1 MFMIQ
6 CPKILLNMKVQ
17 LPKTYS
23 QNDPQWK
30 NKSLGTSGTIGDFG
44 CLLTD
49 VTMTVCYFGHNE
61 TPVTLNDKLN
71 RVGGFASGNLF
82 VWGALSALYS
92 DIVYQ
97 GQTQTPDPLT
107 QGQMDDI
114 RHIIDQKFPVFLQID
129 TVPATSG
136 LDEHW
141 ILAIDYDGDDF
152 IVQDPWDG
160 ATKRITSWGVKPQEL
175 IYAYA
180 HYSGTPVA
188 ASTTPSQPGNTTGN
202 SISIDKATFERLV
215 NKSSQWDV
223 IAGTLAIDKN
233 DASGGQ
239 KASQRFQQL
248 EQDINNAQL
257 QRDDATNALNH
268 MQGGYNSLQMQ
279 YTGLQAQYNS
289 LQHDYLALQQNSGV
303 PSDVMIALQKKYD
316 DAVKTIT
323 DLQDQIAK
331 TSAKPTTSPET
342 NSSTKPFW
350 ESKKL
355 IATAV
360 TSVIPAAL
368 ILVQTA
374 QVNAGDA
381 WQDVAIK
388 VLGAAAASL
397 GISMV
402 GNQYVKAQGAIDK
415 AAIETGQG

>member
-1 MFMIQ
+1 M
-6 CPKILLNMKVQ
+6 PKAFTNMKVQ

-30 NKSLGTSGTIGDFG
+30 NKALGTNGTIGDFG

-49 VTMTVCYFGHNE
+49 VAMTACYFGHNE

-71 RVGGFASGNLF
+71 RVGGFVSGNLF
-82 VWGALSALYS
+82 VWGALSSLYS

-107 QGQMDDI
+107 QGQMDQI

-141 ILAIDYDGDDF
+141 VLAVDYDGDDL

-160 ATKRITSWGVKPQEL
+160 ATKRITSWGVRPQEL

-188 ASTTPSQPGNTTGN
+188 ATTTPSQPGGTTG
-202 SISIDKATFERLV
+202 SSMTIDKATFEQLV

-223 IAGTLAIDKN
+223 VAGTLAIDKN
-233 DASGGQ
+233 DATGGQ
-239 KASQRFQQL
+239 KASQRIQQL
-248 EQDINNAQL
+248 ERDINNMQL
-257 QRDDATNALNH
+257 QRDDATTTLSH

-289 LQHDYLALQQNSGV
+289 LQHDYLALQQNSGA
-303 PSDVMIALQKKYD
+303 PTDAMIALQKKYD
-316 DAVKTIT
+316 DAVKTIN
-323 DLQDQIAK
+323 DLEEQIAQTRVK
-331 TSAKPTTSPET
+331 SALPTEL
-342 NSSTKPFW
+342 NASSKPFW
-350 ESKKL
+350 LSKKV
-355 IATAV
+355 IVTAV

-374 QVNAGDA
+374 QIQPGDA

-415 AAIETGQG
+415 AAIETGQSS

>member
-1 MFMIQ
+1 
-6 CPKILLNMKVQ
+6 MKVQ

-30 NKSLGTSGTIGDFG
+30 NKTLGTSGTIGDFG
-44 CLLTD
+44 CLMTD
-49 VTMTVCYFGHNE
+49 VAMTACYFGHNE

-71 RVGGFASGNLF
+71 RVGGFVSGNLF
-82 VWGALSALYS
+82 VWGALSSLYS

-107 QGQMDDI
+107 QGQMDQI

-141 ILAIDYDGDDF
+141 VLAVDYDGDDL

-160 ATKRITSWGVKPQEL
+160 ATKRITSWGVRPQEL

-188 ASTTPSQPGNTTGN
+188 ATTMPSQPGGTTG
-202 SISIDKATFERLV
+202 SSMTIDKATFEQLV

-223 IAGTLAIDKN
+223 VAGTLAIDKN
-233 DASGGQ
+233 DATGGQ
-239 KASQRFQQL
+239 KASQRIQQL
-248 EQDINNAQL
+248 ERDINNMQL
-257 QRDDATNALNH
+257 QRDDATTTLSH

-289 LQHDYLALQQNSGV
+289 LQHDYLALQQNSGA
-303 PSDVMIALQKKYD
+303 PTDAMIALQKKYD
-316 DAVKTIT
+316 DAAKTIN
-323 DLQDQIAK
+323 DLEEQIAQTRVK
-331 TSAKPTTSPET
+331 SALPPET

-355 IATAV
+355 IVTAV

-374 QVNAGDA
+374 QVNAGDS
-381 WQDVAIK
+381 WQDIAIK

-415 AAIETGQG
+415 AAIETGQPS